1 MQRTFDDLGTP
12 LCDVTF
18 CVIDLETTGGDR
30 NNDVITEVG
39 AIKIRGGACLG
50 TFQTLVNPGRA
61 VPPSITILTGIS
73 DAMVFPAPRIEQVL
87 PSLLEFCRDS
97 VIVGH
102 NVRFDVGFLNAALTR
117 SRRPTLTNAAI
128 DTLAL
133 ARRLV
138 RDEVPDCRLAT
149 LATRFRLDHQPSH
162 RALDDALATADLLHM
177 LLERAAHFGVLGLDD
192 LQLLPKLGG
201 HPQVAK
207 LKLTNDLPRSPG
219 VYLFHDARGQVL
231 YVGKA
236 TNLRQRVRSY
246 FGSDDRRKIGPMLR
260 ESHRISHI
268 ETPDP
273 LTAGVLELR
282 LLHSLNPRYNK
293 HGTTWGRYC
302 FVRLSLEESW
312 PRLSVVKDPKPDGLH
327 IGPLPSRTMANLV
340 IEAIQSVVPL
350 RRCTVRLGRRYVAPA
365 GAAECT
371 AAQLGVAE
379 CPCSGTA
386 DPARYAE
393 AVRMVQHG
401 LGGEPDV
408 LLSPLKERMLT
419 LARMHRFEEAA
430 SVRDRAQ
437 ALAGAIRRQRMIDH
451 LRHARRVD
459 LRIGDVLFE
468 LDHGRLLSSSVQGT
482 LPIGLT
488 LQPPP
493 MVELDRPLPRAAVD
507 ETLCLA
513 RYLEANSQRI
523 ELLQCTG
530 EWAEPLAA
538 RPADLVRSAPT
549 CCVMTPSDA
558 DQRSRVAPP

>member
-30 NNDVITEVG
+30 NTDVITEIG
-39 AIKIRGGACLG
+39 AIKTRGGVSLG

-61 VPPSITILTGIS
+61 IPPTITMLTGIS

-117 SRRPTLTNAAI
+117 SGRPSLANSAI

-138 RDEVPDCRLAT
+138 RDEVPDCRLRT
-149 LATRFRLDHQPSH
+149 LSTRFRLDHQPTH
-162 RALDDALATADLLHM
+162 RALADALATADLLHL
-177 LLERAAHFGVLGLDD
+177 LLERAANFGVLGLDD
-192 LQLLPKLGG
+192 LQLLPKIGG
-201 HPQVAK
+201 HSQIAK
-207 LKLTNDLPRSPG
+207 LKLTNQLPRTPG
-219 VYLFHDARGQVL
+219 VYLFHDARGEVL

-246 FGSDDRRKIGPMLR
+246 FGSEDRRKIGPMLR
-260 ESHRISHI
+260 EAHRISYV

-282 LLHSLNPRYNK
+282 YLHQLNPRYNK
-293 HGTTWGRYC
+293 QGTTWDRYC

-312 PRLSVVKDPKPDGLH
+312 PRLSIVKDAKPHGLH
-327 IGPLPSRTMANLV
+327 LGPLPSRTMASLV

-350 RRCTVRLGRRYVAPA
+350 RRCTIRLGRRYLAPP
-365 GAAECT
+365 GAAQCT

-386 DPARYAE
+386 DPGRYAV
-393 AVRMVQHG
+393 AVEMVQRG

-408 LLSPLKERMLT
+408 LLSPLREQMLK
-419 LARMHRFEEAA
+419 LALAHRFEQAA
-430 SVRDRAQ
+430 SVRDRGQ
-437 ALAGAIRRQRMIDH
+437 ALTGAIRRQRMIDH
-451 LRHARRVD
+451 LRHAQQVD

-468 LDHGRLLSSSVQGT
+468 LDHGRLLGSNRDGSLS
-482 LPIGLT
+482 IGLT
-488 LQPPP
+488 LPPLP
-493 MVELDRPLPRAAVD
+493 AVDLGRPLPRDAVD
-507 ETLCLA
+507 ETLCIA
-513 RYLEANSQRI
+513 RYLDTNSHRVG
-523 ELLQCTG
+523 LLRCTG
-530 EWAEPLAA
+530 EWSQPLPKLLSFEARRTAA
-538 RPADLVRSAPT
+538 
-549 CCVMTPSDA
+549 
-558 DQRSRVAPP
+558 